1 MHRVFIS
8 YHHDN
13 DQYHKDHLVT
23 LGERH
28 GIFLDRSVD
37 TGDIPEDLSDQR
49 IREIIRDRYLR
60 DSTVTIVL
68 VGTETKHRKH
78 VDWEIHSS
86 MYDGAINKRSG
97 VLVINL
103 PSTGSMDVHAPYGE
117 AEKRLYPDITSWT
130 SINSRAEYE
139 RLYPHMPVRLIDNM
153 LKPEVTISVT
163 PWYRIN
169 YYSLVFLIEAAF
181 KNRSQCKYD
190 LSRPMRRANS

>member
-13 DQYHKDHLVT
+13 DQYYKDYLVT
-23 LGERH
+23 LGERY

-103 PSTGSMDVHAPYGE
+103 PSTGSVDIYAPYGE
-117 AEKRLYPDITSWT
+117 EEKRLYPDITSWT
-130 SINSRAEYE
+130 SINNRGEYE
-139 RLYPHMPVRLIDNM
+139 RLYPHMPVRLIDNL
-153 LKPEVTISVT
+153 LKQEVAISVT
-163 PWYRIN
+163 PWRRIN
-169 YYSLVFLIEAAF
+169 HFSLSFLIEAAF